1 MKNGNGIVIVN
12 YNDYKTT
19 KRLIDNI
26 KDYKVFDKIVIVDNK
41 SSDNSLKELKKLENK
56 RIVVIDSGENK
67 GYSYALNV
75 GCKYLIDKYKECK
88 IIVSNSDIIIQSEND
103 IKDLFELVKGKNV
116 IVGPT
121 IIEGNNLNR
130 GWIVPKPMDDVAMNV
145 LGLYKKYQ
153 KRHLMYQDSYYNKD
167 ISKVGTVSG
176 CFFAISSK
184 HLEEMGYFDENVFLY
199 YEENI
204 MGVKTKD
211 LGKNIIVA
219 NNIDVIHDHAVSIDK
234 SLKRIKKY
242 DILKNSQYYFEKTY
256 NHASKGE
263 LFLLKLTSKITRI
276 ILLIKYMID

>member
-1 MKNGNGIVIVN
+1 MKNGIVIVN

-26 KDYKVFDKIVIVDNK
+26 KDYKIFDKIVIVDNK
-41 SSDNSLKELKKLENK
+41 SSDNSLKELKTLENK
-56 RIVVIDSGENK
+56 RIVVIDSGKNK

-130 GWIVPKPMDDVAMNV
+130 GWIVPKPMDDVAMNI

>member
-1 MKNGNGIVIVN
+1 MKNGIVIVN

-130 GWIVPKPMDDVAMNV
+130 GWIVPKPMDDVAMNI

-204 MGVKTKD
+204 MGVKTRD

>member
-1 MKNGNGIVIVN
+1 MKNGIVIVN

-26 KDYKVFDKIVIVDNK
+26 RDYKVFDKIVIVDNK

-56 RIVVIDSGENK
+56 QIVVIDSGKNK

-130 GWIVPKPMDDVAMNV
+130 GWIVPKPMDDVAMNI

-263 LFLLKLTSKITRI
+263 LFLLRLTNKITRV

>member
-1 MKNGNGIVIVN
+1 MKNGIVIVN

-26 KDYKVFDKIVIVDNK
+26 RDYKVFDNIVIVDNK

-56 RIVVIDSGENK
+56 QIVVIDSGKNK

-130 GWIVPKPMDDVAMNV
+130 GWIVPKPMDDVAMNI

-263 LFLLKLTSKITRI
+263 LFLLRLTNKITRV

>member
-1 MKNGNGIVIVN
+1 MKNGIVIVN

-26 KDYKVFDKIVIVDNK
+26 KDYKIFDKIVIVDNK

-56 RIVVIDSGENK
+56 QIAVIDSGENK

-130 GWIVPKPMDDVAMNV
+130 GWIVPKPMDDVAMNI

-263 LFLLKLTSKITRI
+263 LFLLKLTSKITRV

>member
-1 MKNGNGIVIVN
+1 MKNGIVIVN

-26 KDYKVFDKIVIVDNK
+26 KDYKIFDKIVIVDNK

-75 GCKYLIDKYKECK
+75 GCKYLIDKYRECK

-130 GWIVPKPMDDVAMNV
+130 GWIVPKPMDDVAMNI

-256 NHASKGE
+256 NHASKWE
-263 LFLLKLTSKITRI
+263 LFLLRLTNKITRV

>member
-1 MKNGNGIVIVN
+1 MKNGIVIVN

-26 KDYKVFDKIVIVDNK
+26 RDYKVFDKIVIVDNK

-56 RIVVIDSGENK
+56 RIVVIDSGKNK

-130 GWIVPKPMDDVAMNV
+130 GWIVPKPMDDVAMNI

-263 LFLLKLTSKITRI
+263 LFLLRLTSKITRI

>member
-1 MKNGNGIVIVN
+1 MKNGIVIVN

-26 KDYKVFDKIVIVDNK
+26 RDYKVFDKIVIVDNK

-130 GWIVPKPMDDVAMNV
+130 GWILPKPMDDVAMNI

-184 HLEEMGYFDENVFLY
+184 HLEEMGYFDMNVFLY

-204 MGVKTKD
+204 MGVKTRD

-263 LFLLKLTSKITRI
+263 LFLLRLTNKITRV

>member
-1 MKNGNGIVIVN
+1 MKNGIVIVN

-26 KDYKVFDKIVIVDNK
+26 KDYKIFDKIVIVDNK

-130 GWIVPKPMDDVAMNV
+130 GWTVPKPMDDVAMNI

>member
-1 MKNGNGIVIVN
+1 MKNGIVIVN

-145 LGLYKKYQ
+145 LGVYKKYQ

>member
-1 MKNGNGIVIVN
+1 MKNGIVIVN

-26 KDYKVFDKIVIVDNK
+26 RDYKVFDKIVIVDNK

-56 RIVVIDSGENK
+56 RIVVIDSGKNK

-130 GWIVPKPMDDVAMNV
+130 GWILPKPMDDVAMNI

-263 LFLLKLTSKITRI
+263 LFLLRLTNKITRV

>member
-1 MKNGNGIVIVN
+1 MKNGIVIVN

-26 KDYKVFDKIVIVDNK
+26 RDYKVFDKIVIVDNK

-56 RIVVIDSGENK
+56 RIVVIDSGKNK

-130 GWIVPKPMDDVAMNV
+130 GWILPKPMDDVAMNI

-211 LGKNIIVA
+211 LGKNIIAA

>member
-1 MKNGNGIVIVN
+1 MKNGIVIVN

-26 KDYKVFDKIVIVDNK
+26 KDYKIFDKIVIVDNK

-56 RIVVIDSGENK
+56 RIIVIDSGENK

-130 GWIVPKPMDDVAMNV
+130 GWIVPKPMDDVAMNI

-204 MGVKTKD
+204 MGVKTKE
-211 LGKNIIVA
+211 LG
-219 NNIDVIHDHAVSIDK
+219 
-234 SLKRIKKY
+234 
-242 DILKNSQYYFEKTY
+242 
-256 NHASKGE
+256 
-263 LFLLKLTSKITRI
+263 
-276 ILLIKYMID
+276 

>member
-1 MKNGNGIVIVN
+1 MKNGIVIVN

-26 KDYKVFDKIVIVDNK
+26 KDYKIFDKIVIVDNK

-56 RIVVIDSGENK
+56 RIIVIDSGENK

-103 IKDLFELVKGKNV
+103 IKDLFELVKGKNA

-130 GWIVPKPMDDVAMNV
+130 GWIVPKPIDDVAMNI

-263 LFLLKLTSKITRI
+263 LFLLRLTNKITRV

>member
-1 MKNGNGIVIVN
+1 MKNGIVIVN

-26 KDYKVFDKIVIVDNK
+26 RDYKVFDKIVIVDNK

-130 GWIVPKPMDDVAMNV
+130 GWILPKPMDDVAMNI

-204 MGVKTKD
+204 MGVKTRD

-263 LFLLKLTSKITRI
+263 LFLLRLTNKITRA

>member
-1 MKNGNGIVIVN
+1 MKNGIVIVN

-26 KDYKVFDKIVIVDNK
+26 RDYKVFDKIVIVDNK

-56 RIVVIDSGENK
+56 RIVVIDSGKNK

-130 GWIVPKPMDDVAMNV
+130 GWIVPKPMDDVAMNI

-204 MGVKTKD
+204 MGIKTKD

-263 LFLLKLTSKITRI
+263 LFLLRLTNKITRI

>member
-1 MKNGNGIVIVN
+1 MKNGIVIVN

-130 GWIVPKPMDDVAMNV
+130 GWILPKPMDDVAMNI

-153 KRHLMYQDSYYNKD
+153 KRHLIYQDSYYNKD

-211 LGKNIIVA
+211 LEKNIIVA

-242 DILKNSQYYFEKTY
+242 DVLKNSQYYFEKTY

>member
-1 MKNGNGIVIVN
+1 MKNGIVIVN

-26 KDYKVFDKIVIVDNK
+26 RDYKIFDKIVIVDNK

-56 RIVVIDSGENK
+56 RIVVIDSGKNK

-130 GWIVPKPMDDVAMNV
+130 GWIVPKPMDDVAMNI

-204 MGVKTKD
+204 MGVKTRD

>member
-1 MKNGNGIVIVN
+1 MKNGIVIVN

-56 RIVVIDSGENK
+56 RIVVIDSGKNK

-130 GWIVPKPMDDVAMNV
+130 GWIVPKPMDDVAMNI

-167 ISKVGTVSG
+167 ISKAGTVSG

-256 NHASKGE
+256 NHASKWE
-263 LFLLKLTSKITRI
+263 LFLLRLTNKITRV

>member
-1 MKNGNGIVIVN
+1 MKNGIVIVN

-26 KDYKVFDKIVIVDNK
+26 KDYKIFDKIVIVDNK

-56 RIVVIDSGENK
+56 RIVVIDSGKNK

-88 IIVSNSDIIIQSEND
+88 IIVSNSDIIIQNEND

-130 GWIVPKPMDDVAMNV
+130 GWIVPKPMDDVAMNI

-204 MGVKTKD
+204 MGLKTKD

-242 DILKNSQYYFEKTY
+242 DILKSSQYYFEKTY

-263 LFLLKLTSKITRI
+263 LFLLRLTSKITRV

>member
-1 MKNGNGIVIVN
+1 MKNGIVIVN

-26 KDYKVFDKIVIVDNK
+26 RDYKVFDKIVIVDNK

-56 RIVVIDSGENK
+56 RIVVIDSGKNK

-130 GWIVPKPMDDVAMNV
+130 GWIVPKPMDDVAMNI

-263 LFLLKLTSKITRI
+263 LFLLRLTNKITRV

>member
-1 MKNGNGIVIVN
+1 MKNGIVIVN

-130 GWIVPKPMDDVAMNV
+130 GWIVPKPMDDVAMNI

-263 LFLLKLTSKITRI
+263 LFLLRLTNKITRV

>member
-1 MKNGNGIVIVN
+1 MKNGIVIVN

-26 KDYKVFDKIVIVDNK
+26 KDYKIFDKIVIVDNK

-130 GWIVPKPMDDVAMNV
+130 GWIVPKPIDDVAMNI

-204 MGVKTKD
+204 MGVKTRD

-263 LFLLKLTSKITRI
+263 LFLLKLTSKITRA

>member
-1 MKNGNGIVIVN
+1 MKNGIVIVN

-26 KDYKVFDKIVIVDNK
+26 RDYKVFDKIVIVDNK

-56 RIVVIDSGENK
+56 RIVVIDSGKNK

-103 IKDLFELVKGKNV
+103 IKDLFELVKDKNV

-130 GWIVPKPMDDVAMNV
+130 GWIVPKPMDDVAMNI

>member
-1 MKNGNGIVIVN
+1 MKNGIVIVN

-130 GWIVPKPMDDVAMNV
+130 GWIVPKPMDDVAMNI

>member
-1 MKNGNGIVIVN
+1 MKNGIVIVN

-26 KDYKVFDKIVIVDNK
+26 KDYKIFDKIVIVDNK

-130 GWIVPKPMDDVAMNV
+130 GWIVPKPMDDVAMNI

-153 KRHLMYQDSYYNKD
+153 KRHLMYQDSYYNKG

-204 MGVKTKD
+204 MGVKTRD